1 MQRINTST
9 AVADKFGAGKSG
21 FTDGNPATGVQA
33 TALNGDFFD
42 HVQEEIAGVIEATG
56 TALDPSNY
64 GQMVIA
70 IQAMIAAAINALP
83 PADALPVGAIVPCP
97 STTPWDGFYIADG
110 STLTRADDADLWAYA
125 QASGNIVD
133 EVDWSLETSGSFS
146 RGDGASTFRLPD
158 LRGVGLRGFDGGR
171 GLDGGRVFGTY
182 QADQMQQITGELTA
196 AGASIFGPSTGA
208 FSSGVSSSSYGS
220 SNPGSGFS
228 SVSFDNSNSPGAR
241 VGSETRMINTAVNF
255 CIKY

>member
-1 MQRINTST
+1 MKYVPPIGKTGEAPYVDGDPEQDIEGD
-9 AVADKFGAGKSG
+9 AVSAKAWEYPMREIVNAIVLGGIEPD
-21 FTDGNPATGVQA
+21 DGDLTQ
-33 TALNGDFFD
+33 L
-42 HVQEEIAGVIEATG
+42 
-56 TALDPSNY
+56 
-64 GQMVIA
+64 GQS
-70 IQAMIAAAINALP
+70 IQALITAAINALP

-110 STLTRADDADLWAYA
+110 SMLDRTDDADLWAYA